1 MRKFIYLPQSNPL
14 KKFFFLLLLPSLAV
28 AQGRKYSNAFLEI
41 GVDARAMALS
51 NAVIASSNDVN
62 ATYWNPAG
70 LAEIRSFWQASA
82 MHAEYF
88 ASIAQYDYAAYAQA
102 IDANSSAGLAFI
114 RFGVDDILNT
124 TDLIDQDGNVDYD
137 RITRFSA
144 ADYALIGSY
153 ARRSEKIP
161 GLNYGGSFKIVYRQ
175 IGEFANSIGFGFDLG
190 LQYRKNGWQMGAVLR
205 DATTT
210 FNAWTIR
217 EENFGDIFELTPN
230 ELPTENLELTIPRLL
245 LGLGRSFKINEDYSL
260 HSEISTD
267 ITFGGQ
273 QNVLVSSSALNINP
287 NLGLEVGYKN
297 FIFLRAGVGNAKRL
311 QDFDGSSSI
320 SIQPNMGIGFRYRGI
335 SVDYALTD
343 IASASG
349 TLYSNIFSL
358 RFNFGDFKQS

>member
-1 MRKFIYLPQSNPL
+1 MRKLFYLPQSIPL
-14 KKFFFLLLLPSLAV
+14 KKIFFLVLLPIFGFSQA
-28 AQGRKYSNAFLEI
+28 RKYSNAFLDI

-51 NAVIASSNDVN
+51 NAVIGSSNDVN
-62 ATYWNPAG
+62 STYWNPAG
-70 LAEIRSFWQASA
+70 LAEIRSSWQASA

-102 IDANSSAGLAFI
+102 IDANSSMGISFI

-153 ARRSEKIP
+153 ARKSKSIE

-190 LQYRKNGWQMGAVLR
+190 LQYRLNGWQMGAVLR

-210 FNAWTIR
+210 FNAWTIN
-217 EENFGDIFELTPN
+217 EDSFGDIFNLTPN

-245 LGLGRSFKINEDYSL
+245 LGIGRSFKLNDKYSL
-260 HSEISTD
+260 HSEVSAD

-273 QNVLVSSSALNINP
+273 QNVLVSSSVLNLNP
-287 NLGLEVGYKN
+287 NLGLELGYRN
-297 FIFLRAGVGNAKRL
+297 FIFLRTGIGNFKRL
-311 QDFDGSSSI
+311 EEFNGDRYI
-320 SIQPNMGIGFRYRGI
+320 SLQPNLGIGFKYRGI
-335 SVDYALTD
+335 SLNYALTD
-343 IASASG
+343 IGSASG

-358 RFNFGDFKQS
+358 NFNFGELRKS

>member
-1 MRKFIYLPQSNPL
+1 MPQRIPL
-14 KKFFFLLLLPSLAV
+14 KKFFFLFLLPSLAFGQ
-28 AQGRKYSNAFLEI
+28 ARKYSNAFLEI
-41 GVDARAMALS
+41 GVDARAMAMS
-51 NAVIASSNDVN
+51 NAVIGSTQDVN

-70 LAEIRSFWQASA
+70 LAEIRSSWQASA

-88 ASIAQYDYAAYAQA
+88 ASIAQYDYLAYAQA
-102 IDANSSAGLAFI
+102 LDDQSSFGLSLI

-137 RITRFSA
+137 RISRFSA

-210 FNAWTIR
+210 FNAWTIN
-217 EENFGDIFELTPN
+217 EDSFGDIFELTPN
-230 ELPTENLELTIPRLL
+230 ERPDENLELTIPRLL
-245 LGLGRSFKINEDYSL
+245 LGVGRSFKLNDNYRL
-260 HSEISTD
+260 HSEISAD
-267 ITFGGQ
+267 ITFGGA
-273 QNVLVSSSALNINP
+273 QNVLVSSEVLNLNP
-287 NLGLEVGYKN
+287 NLGLELSYQN
-297 FIFLRAGVGNAKRL
+297 FIFLRAGAGNVKRL
-311 QDFDGSSSI
+311 QEFNGEEYFSL
-320 SIQPNMGIGFRYRGI
+320 QPNLGIGFKYRGI
-335 SVDYALTD
+335 AIDYALTD

-358 RFNFGDFKQS
+358 RFNFEDFKKS